1 MFSNADLE
9 FPTVQVDK
17 QEIQITQA
25 NYIPLLENKNRELR
39 QEVYEKYYK
48 TYKQFENTLALTLQ
62 KEIKK
67 DNFLAEIR
75 GHKDA
80 RAASLYDNVIPEIVH
95 DQLLNT
101 VSEHNHLLHRY
112 VRLRKEI
119 KS

>member
-1 MFSNADLE
+1 M
-9 FPTVQVDK
+9 
-17 QEIQITQA
+17 
-25 NYIPLLENKNRELR
+25 
-39 QEVYEKYYK
+39 YEKYYK

-62 KEIKK
+62 KKSRKTIS
-67 DNFLAEIR
+67 AEIR

-112 VRLRKEI
+112 VRLRKEN
-119 KS
+119 